1 MFENPLS
8 YGAIKSAQLYSIKW
22 LNVYFKGRLRLNSV
36 SPGGIESINM
46 SEYFKDKYK
55 KKTLGEE
62 FVNPDD
68 VINSSEF
75 LLSKKAES
83 IYGQNLFVDYGFR

>member
-1 MFENPLS
+1 
-8 YGAIKSAQLYSIKW
+8 
-22 LNVYFKGRLRLNSV
+22 
-36 SPGGIESINM
+36 M

-62 FVNPDD
+62 FVKPDD